1 MKQNKIVKRDS
12 KEGSEVYNNRSLE
25 VDYRTLKTLLR
36 KDIRVLDV
44 GCGTGAISKDVAAII
59 GNGGRIIGIDKDPY
73 FIENGIA
80 NYGHIKNLE
89 LISTDIF
96 DFNTDQKFDLI
107 ISARMLQWLSNPK
120 VALIKMKSLLN
131 PNGVISI
138 LDYNHKKI
146 QWNPDPPQSM
156 IEFYEAFLK
165 WRENAGMNNE
175 IADHLPSLFQEIG
188 LKNIQTLN
196 SDEYYTRDR
205 EDFKSKVG
213 IWSKVAGLKQISE
226 EGYIEDS
233 QRLYA
238 AKEYDSWVETEAI
251 SMTMNLSETRG
262 EITICS

>member
-59 GNGGRIIGIDKDPY
+59 GNGGRVTGIDKDPN

-120 VALIKMKSLLN
+120 VALLKMKSLLN

-156 IEFYEAFLK
+156 MEFYEAFLK

-262 EITICS
+262 KIASY

>member
-1 MKQNKIVKRDS
+1 MTQNKIVKRDS
-12 KEGSEVYNNRSLE
+12 KQGSEVYNNRSLE
-25 VDYRTLKTLLR
+25 VDYRTLKPLMR
-36 KDIRVLDV
+36 KNIRVLDV
-44 GCGTGAISKDVAAII
+44 GCGTGAISKDVAAVI
-59 GNGGRIIGIDKDPY
+59 GNGGRIIGIDKNPN

-80 NYGHIKNLE
+80 NYGHIENLE
-89 LISTDIF
+89 LITTDIF

-107 ISARMLQWLSNPK
+107 ISARMLQWLTNPK
-120 VALIKMKSLLN
+120 EALLKMKSLLN
-131 PNGVISI
+131 PHGVISI

-238 AKEYDSWVETEAI
+238 AKQYDVWVETEAI

-262 EITICS
+262 EFASH

>member
-25 VDYRTLKTLLR
+25 VDYRTLKPLLR
-36 KDIRVLDV
+36 KDIIVLDV
-44 GCGTGAISKDVAAII
+44 GCGTGAISKDVAGII
-59 GNGGRIIGIDKDPY
+59 GNGGKIIGIDKDAN
-73 FIENGIA
+73 FIENGIS
-80 NYGHIKNLE
+80 NYGHIQNLE

-96 DFNTDQKFDLI
+96 DFNTEQKFDLI

-120 VALIKMKSLLN
+120 EALLKMKSLLN
-131 PNGVISI
+131 SNGVISV

-146 QWNPDPPQSM
+146 QWNPNPPQSM

-175 IADHLPSLFQEIG
+175 IADYLPSLFQAIG
-188 LKNIQTLN
+188 LKNIQTFDSN
-196 SDEYYTRDR
+196 EHYTRER
-205 EDFKSKVG
+205 KDFKSKVG
-213 IWSKVAGLKQISE
+213 IWSKVAGLEQISE

-233 QRLYA
+233 QRLNA
-238 AKEYDSWVETEAI
+238 VKEYDSWVETEAI

-262 EITICS
+262 EIASR

>member
-25 VDYRTLKTLLR
+25 VDYRTLKPLLR

-59 GNGGRIIGIDKDPY
+59 GNGGKIIGIDKDPN

-80 NYGHIKNLE
+80 NYGHIQNLE

-96 DFNTDQKFDLI
+96 DFNTEQKFDLI
-107 ISARMLQWLSNPK
+107 ISARMLQWLANPK
-120 VALIKMKSLLN
+120 EALLKMKSLLN
-131 PNGVISI
+131 SNGVISI

-146 QWNPDPPQSM
+146 QWNPNPPQSM

-165 WRENAGMNNE
+165 WRENEGMNNE
-175 IADHLPSLFQEIG
+175 IADYLPSLFRDIG
-188 LKNIQTLN
+188 LTNILTLN
-196 SDEYYTRDR
+196 SDEYYTRER
-205 EDFKSKVG
+205 KDFKSKVG

-226 EGYIEDS
+226 EGYMDDS
-233 QRLYA
+233 QRLIA
-238 AKEYDSWVETEAI
+238 AKEYNNWVETEAI
-251 SMTMNLSETRG
+251 SMTMKLSETRG
-262 EITICS
+262 EIASL